1 MISTDNEPKHNLCPA
16 GVNSW
21 GFYQRA
27 IALNEVPRKHN
38 PTIKAGVVPFVMP
51 IVDRL
56 TQPEL
61 LKRCAAMQTQNAN
74 ESFNSPN
81 SLIWAR
87 CSKTEFASR
96 RSIETAVAL
105 SVLHF
110 NCGPSGI
117 FKVLQSFGI
126 TIGLHSSAHS
136 AKMLDQK
143 LQQSDKRGKTLSKWA
158 CKQRKRRRLQQEDR
172 RERDEGDT
180 YGAGHF
186 NL

>member
-1 MISTDNEPKHNLCPA
+1 
-16 GVNSW
+16 
-21 GFYQRA
+21 
-27 IALNEVPRKHN
+27 
-38 PTIKAGVVPFVMP
+38 MP

-74 ESFNSPN
+74 ESFNS
-81 SLIWAR
+81 LIWAR
-87 CSKTEFASR
+87 CSKTDFASR
-96 RSIETAVAL
+96 RSIENAVAL

-117 FKVLQSFGI
+117 FPVLQQLGI
-126 TIGLHSSAHS
+126 TIGLHSAAHS
-136 AKMLDQK
+136 AKKLDQK

-158 CKQRKRRRLQQEDR
+158 RKQRKRRRLQQENH